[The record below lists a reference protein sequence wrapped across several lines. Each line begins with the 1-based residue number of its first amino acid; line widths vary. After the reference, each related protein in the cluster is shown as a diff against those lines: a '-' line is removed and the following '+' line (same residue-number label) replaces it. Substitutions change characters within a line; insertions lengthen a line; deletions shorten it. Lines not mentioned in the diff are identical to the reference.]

1 MCGIV
6 GYIGSRRVVPVLLE
20 GLKRL
25 EYRGYDS
32 AGLVYLS
39 KNGLVKHRAAGK
51 LVNLE
56 TKLDQVRETASHIGL
71 GHTRWATHGSPS
83 ELNAHPHS
91 DCNGELV
98 VVHNGIIEN
107 YHTLREE
114 LQADGHVFK
123 SETDTEVLAHLIE
136 EALPLSRNNLPAAVR
151 RALKKVRGSYAIGVL
166 WTGAPDQLV
175 AVRSQSPLVLGIQED
190 EGGGSLLASDIPALL
205 PYTRKVVFLDDQEM
219 AILRADGFEVRSL
232 ASGRKIN
239 KEIKTIDWNPAMAE
253 KAGYTHFMLKEI
265 FEQPQ
270 AIMNTFRG
278 RVEPETGQICLPEL
292 DLSDREIKKLN
303 RISLVACGSS
313 WHAALVAK
321 YWLEKWVGIPVEVD
335 IASEFRYRR
344 LILNENVLV
353 VPISQSGET
362 ADTLAAMCLA
372 LQKDAKVV
380 AICNVLGSTI
390 TREAHGTIY
399 THAGPEIG
407 VASTKAFICQL
418 VALYLLTLYLAQVR
432 GVMSASQRQTMIE
445 SLVELPPM
453 LERELPG
460 WQEEM
465 GRLAEHFVKS
475 RDFLFLGRGE
485 NFPIALE
492 GALKLKE
499 ISYIHAEGY
508 AAGEMKHGPIAL
520 IDRDMPVLALAPQNG
535 VYEKLI
541 ANVEEVK
548 ARHGRLILLGSRGD
562 RDLARLTPHVIY
574 LPVVMPDL
582 NPILYTI
589 PLQLLAYEVARLRGC
604 DVDQPRNLAKSVTV
618 E

>member
-6 GYIGSRRVVPVLLE
+6 GYVGSRCAVPVLLE

-32 AGLVYLS
+32 AGLVYLE
-39 KNGLVKHRAAGK
+39 KGCLIKHRAQGK
-51 LVNLE
+51 LANLE
-56 TKLDQVRETASHIGL
+56 AKLDRVRKFTSHIGL

-107 YHTLREE
+107 HHTLREE
-114 LQADGHVFK
+114 LQAGGHVFR

-136 EALPLSRNNLPAAVR
+136 EALAGDRSSLTAAVR
-151 RALKKVRGSYAIGVL
+151 RALKKVHGSYAMGVMWNGEPEL
-166 WTGAPDQLV
+166 LV
-175 AVRSQSPLVLGIQED
+175 AARWQSPLVLGLEE
-190 EGGGSLLASDIPALL
+190 EGGGCLLASDIPALL
-205 PYTRKVVFLDDQEM
+205 PYTRQVIFLEDQEL
-219 AILRADGFEVRSL
+219 AEVRADGCTVRKLS
-232 ASGRKIN
+232 SDRIVKKKIH
-239 KEIKTIDWNPAMAE
+239 TIDWSPTMAE
-253 KAGYTHFMLKEI
+253 KSGYAHFMLKEI

-270 AIMNTFRG
+270 AILSTFRG
-278 RVEPETGQICLPEL
+278 RVDLETGQISLPEMAL
-292 DLSDREIKKLN
+292 FDRELKGLR
-303 RISLVACGSS
+303 RIVLVACGSS

-321 YWLEKWVGIPVEVD
+321 YWLERWVGIPVEVD
-335 IASEFRYRR
+335 IASEFRYRH
-344 LILNENVLV
+344 LLLDKKVLV

-362 ADTLAAMCLA
+362 ADTLAGTRLA
-372 LQKDAKVV
+372 LKSGARVV

-407 VASTKAFICQL
+407 VASTKAFTCQL
-418 VALYLLTLYLAQVR
+418 VALFLLTLYLAQVR
-432 GVMSASQRQTMIE
+432 GVMTAQERQTMIE
-445 SLVELPPM
+445 SLVELPAL
-453 LERELPG
+453 LEQELEN
-460 WQEEM
+460 WQTEM
-465 GRLAEHFVKS
+465 ARLAEDFAKC
-475 RDFLFLGRGE
+475 RDFLFLGRGN

-520 IDRDMPVLALAPQNG
+520 LDRDMPVLALAPQNG
-535 VYEKLI
+535 VYEKMI

-548 ARHGRLILLGSRGD
+548 ARHARLILLGSRGD
-562 RDLARLTPHVIY
+562 KNLARLSRHVVY
-574 LPVVMPDL
+574 LPVVAPDIT
-582 NPILYTI
+582 PIVYAI
-589 PLQLLAYEVARLRGC
+589 PLQLLAYQVARLRGC

>member
-6 GYIGSRRVVPVLLE
+6 GYIGPRRVVPILLE

-32 AGLVYLS
+32 AGLVYLE
-39 KNGLVKHRAAGK
+39 NGGLVKHRAMGK

-56 TKLDQVRETASHIGL
+56 EKLEKVRDVESHIGL

-91 DCNGELV
+91 DCTGELV

-107 YHTLREE
+107 YHALREE
-114 LQADGHVFK
+114 LQGKGHVFR
-123 SETDTEVLAHLIE
+123 SETDTEVLVHLIE
-136 EALPLSRNNLPAAVR
+136 ELFNGKNLLAAVR
-151 RALKKVRGSYAIGVL
+151 KALQKIQGSYAVGVM
-166 WTGAPDQLV
+166 WSGAPDMLI
-175 AVRSQSPLVLGIQED
+175 AARCQSPLVLGVPEPGD
-190 EGGGSLLASDIPALL
+190 GGGCLLASDIPALL
-205 PYTRKVVFLDDQEM
+205 PYTNRVVFLDDHEV
-219 AILRADGFEVRSL
+219 ALLYRDRYEVRKL
-232 ASGRKIN
+232 ASGRVVA
-239 KEIKTIDWNPAMAE
+239 KEVKVVDWNPAMAE
-253 KAGYTHFMLKEI
+253 KAGFTHFMLKEI

-270 AIMNTFRG
+270 AILSTFRG
-278 RVEPETGQICLPEL
+278 RVDPETGQISLPEL
-292 DLSDREIKKLN
+292 GLSDREIKGIK
-303 RISLVACGSS
+303 RISLLACGSS

-321 YWLEKWVGIPVEVD
+321 YWLEKRVGIPVEVD

-344 LILNENVLV
+344 LILDKTVLV

-362 ADTLAAMCLA
+362 ADTLAGMRLA
-372 LQKDAKVV
+372 RQAGARVLT
-380 AICNVLGSTI
+380 ICNVLGSTM

-407 VASTKAFICQL
+407 VASTKAFTCQL
-418 VALYLLTLYLAQVR
+418 VALFLLTLYFSQVR
-432 GVMSASQRQTMIE
+432 GTMVAQERQTMIE
-445 SLVELPPM
+445 SLVELPP
-453 LERELPG
+453 LLTEELPG
-460 WQEEM
+460 WLEEM
-465 GRLAEHFVKS
+465 ERLAEEFVKC
-475 RDFLFLGRGE
+475 RNFLFLARGE

-535 VYEKLI
+535 VYDKMI

-562 RDLARLTPHVIY
+562 AGLSRLGEYVVQ

-589 PLQLLAYEVARLRGC
+589 PLQLLAYQVARLRGC